1 MSLPLTETRNPDT
14 LEIDTLP
21 TLEMLRRISE
31 EDAKIIA
38 AVQKEIGQIAKVV
51 DEAARRMALGGRLI
65 YMGAGTSGR
74 LGILDASEMPPTFS
88 VPPGMV
94 IGIIAGGDTAIR
106 RSLEGAEDDVDQ
118 GRRDLLAL
126 HPTTKD
132 TLVGIAASGRTP
144 YVIGALQTA
153 RELGMLAVSFAC
165 TWPAP
170 IHEFADIA
178 IAPQVGPEVI
188 TGSTRMK
195 AGTATKLALNMIS
208 TGIMIRLGKT
218 YGNLMVDLQ
227 ATNSKLKDR
236 ARRIVETACGITRE
250 EALALLARCNG
261 EVKTAI
267 VSHQAGVSAED
278 ARARLAQAHGRARE
292 AIGKN
297 IGD

>member
-1 MSLPLTETRNPDT
+1 MSLPLTETRNADT

-21 TLEMLRRISE
+21 TLDMLRRINE
-31 EDAKIIA
+31 EDAKIIT
-38 AVQKEIGQIAKVV
+38 AVQKETGQIAKVV
-51 DEAARRMALGGRLI
+51 DEVAQRVALGGRLI

-88 VPPGMV
+88 VPSGMV
-94 IGIIAGGDTAIR
+94 IGIIAGGDSAIR
-106 RSLEGAEDDVDQ
+106 KAVEGAEDDVDQ

-126 HPTTKD
+126 HPTPND

-153 RELGMLAVSFAC
+153 REMGMLAVSFAC

-195 AGTATKLALNMIS
+195 AGTATKLVLNMIS
-208 TGIMIRLGKT
+208 TGVMIKLGKT

-236 ARRIVETACGITRE
+236 ARRIVETACGINRD
-250 EALALLARCNG
+250 EALTLLARCNG

-267 VSHQAGVSAED
+267 VSHQTGVSADE
-278 ARARLAQAHGRARE
+278 ARALLAQAHGRVRE
-292 AIGKN
+292 AIANKM
-297 IGD
+297 